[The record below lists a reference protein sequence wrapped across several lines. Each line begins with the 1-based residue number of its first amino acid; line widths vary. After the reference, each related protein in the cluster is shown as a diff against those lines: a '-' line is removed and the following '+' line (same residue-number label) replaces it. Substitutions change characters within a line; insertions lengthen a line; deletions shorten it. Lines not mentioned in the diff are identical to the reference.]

1 MTPRI
6 IVAVDL
12 DYFYAQCEEIRK
24 PELKQVPLAVCVYSG
39 RTEISGAV
47 STTNYLARKLGVK
60 SGIPIA
66 NAKRIL
72 SGKGGV
78 LLPVDQ
84 DYYNSVSDRIMG
96 IVSTFSGKFE
106 QVSVDEAFLDVTDR
120 VADDWSLAQQLGEE
134 IKKDIYG
141 KEQLTCSVGI
151 APNKLLAK
159 MAADYEKP
167 NGLTILKPEQINQF
181 LDPQPVRNLIGVGP
195 KIEEKLHWLGVE
207 TIGQLGN
214 FDSEVLKETFG
225 TNLGLQL
232 KNMAQGI
239 DEDPVQQKPVSQ
251 LSRIVTLK
259 NDANSFS
266 FEQDLEPLAQNLSEK
281 LLGLGLESK
290 LVGIIGITTELK
302 TKNRAKTLDA
312 YTDTPE
318 IILRTATLLFS
329 ELFKVEEKELKLR
342 RIGIRLGAL
351 RSKRDREGDEAKR
364 RSEIQG
370 TLTSF
375 LNS

>member
-24 PELKQVPLAVCVYSG
+24 PQLKQVPLAVCVYSG

-47 STTNYLARKLGVK
+47 STTNYLARKFGVK

-84 DYYNSVSDRIMG
+84 DYYNSVSDRIME
-96 IVSTFSGKFE
+96 IVSTYSRKFE

-120 VADDWSLAQQLGEE
+120 VAHDWSLARQLGEE
-134 IKKDIYG
+134 IKKDIYD

-159 MAADYEKP
+159 MAADFEKP
-167 NGLTILKPEQINQF
+167 NGLTIIKPEQISQF

-195 KIEEKLHWLGVE
+195 KIEEKLHKLGVK

-214 FDSEVLKETFG
+214 FDAEILKEIFG

-239 DEDPVQQKPVSQ
+239 DEDPVKRKPVSQ

-259 NDANSFS
+259 SDANSFS
-266 FEQDLEPLAQNLSEK
+266 FEQNLEPLAQSLSEK
-281 LLGLGLESK
+281 LVGLGLESK
-290 LVGIIGITTELK
+290 LVGIIAITTELK
-302 TKNRAKTLDA
+302 TKSRAKTLDA
-312 YTDTPE
+312 YTDTSE
-318 IILRTATLLFS
+318 VILRTAAVLFS
-329 ELFKVEEKELKLR
+329 ELFKAEEKGPELR

-351 RSKRDREGDEAKR
+351 RSKEDDSKK
-364 RSEIQG
+364 RSEVQG